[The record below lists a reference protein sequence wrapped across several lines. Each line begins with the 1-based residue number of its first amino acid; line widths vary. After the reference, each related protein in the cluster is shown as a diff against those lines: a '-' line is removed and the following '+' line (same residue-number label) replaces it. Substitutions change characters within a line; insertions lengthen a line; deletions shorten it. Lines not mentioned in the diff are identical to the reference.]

1 MKITDFE
8 ISENCVKSAPDSLKA
23 EGDIS
28 PRDIKHIFD
37 KLPELIAAKFN
48 AFADYVLENIYS
60 KAETDAA
67 ISQRVVEIGGGD
79 MAKAVY
85 DKDNDGF
92 VDVATHAMF
101 LNGLDSRAFAR
112 AEELVAVSD
121 TAASAKTTAT
131 AAQTSANQAKATADT
146 AQSAANAAMPKS
158 GGEFSGRVW
167 VSPNLD
173 AQNGYILRNS
183 GVVDSTGLNFCAT
196 KYIILQ
202 RKGES

>member
-1 MKITDFE
+1 MKITDCE

-48 AFADYVLENIYS
+48 AFTDYVLENIYS

-67 ISQRVVEIGGGD
+67 ISQRVVEIGSGD
-79 MAKAVY
+79 MTKAVY

-101 LNGLDSRAFAR
+101 LNGLDSRAFAK
-112 AEELVAVSD
+112 AEDLTTVSD
-121 TAASAKTTAT
+121 TATSAKNSAV
-131 AAQTSANQAKATADT
+131 AAQTAANQAKATANT

-158 GGEFSGRVW
+158 GGTFTGNIAANVTNREGT
-167 VSPNLD
+167 
-173 AQNGYILRNS
+173 YLRNIS
-183 GVVDSTGLNFCAT
+183 VRDITGTKTVSTD
-196 KYIILQ
+196 YIIML
-202 RKGES
+202 RKGE